1 MWVEAV
7 AAGLVGLA
15 LLTLVLSPLVAGQ
28 LPERPL
34 QDEPDE
40 LDETPRGAALL
51 ALKEIE
57 FDQATGKL
65 SDEDYAVLKS
75 RYTVVALAA
84 LREGE
89 RGAENGE
96 RERSL
101 VAPPISDVE
110 ALIARRREA
119 IGTTGASGPSCPI
132 CGPRPEGDALYCSG
146 CGRALEE
153 SGGRALA

>member
-1 MWVEAV
+1 MWVEAL

-28 LPERPL
+28 LPEPPL

-75 RYTVVALAA
+75 KYVVAGAPGQERRTEA
-84 LREGE
+84 TASPRAPARDIGRYAEEG
-89 RGAENGE
+89 RV
-96 RERSL
+96 R
-101 VAPPISDVE
+101 
-110 ALIARRREA
+110 
-119 IGTTGASGPSCPI
+119 ASGGSVVPN
-132 CGPRPEGDALYCSG
+132 
-146 CGRALEE
+146 CGRALRRFLLRCSRGLEE
-153 SGGRALA
+153 SVRRSA